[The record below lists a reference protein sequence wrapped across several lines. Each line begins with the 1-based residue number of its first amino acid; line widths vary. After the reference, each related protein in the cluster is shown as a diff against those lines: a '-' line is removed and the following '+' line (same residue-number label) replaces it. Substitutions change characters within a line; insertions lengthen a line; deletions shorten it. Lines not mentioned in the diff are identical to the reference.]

1 MLAGL
6 IKRNLA
12 LWLLKVIWV
21 ALEIKDRI
29 GLSSCLE
36 FLNICV
42 QLYPF

>member
-6 IKRNLA
+6 IKGNFT

-21 ALEIKDRI
+21 ALKIKDRI

-36 FLNICV
+36 FLHICV
-42 QLYPF
+42 QLYPL